1 MVAEVNLRLRLAWLL
16 ELAPP
21 ELPPVPP
28 APLELG
34 AIACPELGAVDE
46 ATCAATQDRGAVR
59 ACNGC
64 QVGAAL
70 LPRRPA

>member
-1 MVAEVNLRLRLAWLL
+1 MVAEVNLRRRLAWLL

-21 ELPPVPP
+21 ELPPAVP
-28 APLELG
+28 
-34 AIACPELGAVDE
+34 CPELGPVDE

-64 QVGAAL
+64 PVGAAAL
-70 LPRRPA
+70 LPRVRAR